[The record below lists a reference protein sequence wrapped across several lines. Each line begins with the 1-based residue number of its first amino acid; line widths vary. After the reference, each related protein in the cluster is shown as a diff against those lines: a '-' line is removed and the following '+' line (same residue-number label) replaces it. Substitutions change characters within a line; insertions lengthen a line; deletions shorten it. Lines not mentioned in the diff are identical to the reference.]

1 MLLLSI
7 DLSVVDSAGPAVG
20 LGVDERGSVAGD
32 VAGNAAV
39 RLDQRLG
46 VSRELDGASP
56 VTATKIKSESHP
68 NKIYEE
74 GDFSIIKTI
83 YKIYCRLQDRFTHWE
98 TVGVMSLYSD
108 TKVRISWKTNQS
120 QTNCPSYEIHK
131 HPQRTQG
138 GNINHYN
145 LPTT

>member
-1 MLLLSI
+1 MLLSI

-20 LGVDERGSVAGD
+20 LGVDERGGVAGD

-68 NKIYEE
+68 NKIHEE
-74 GDFSIIKTI
+74 DDFPSSKPSTRYTVYCKTGLLTG
-83 YKIYCRLQDRFTHWE
+83 K
-98 TVGVMSLYSD
+98 
-108 TKVRISWKTNQS
+108 
-120 QTNCPSYEIHK
+120 PS
-131 HPQRTQG
+131 G
-138 GNINHYN
+138 
-145 LPTT
+145 